1 MPNEDGHRV
10 CDEEGHRG
18 RGAVSHRKRHLLG
31 FVRPCQRRGDIAKD
45 DPEMREN
52 GIADIVARLSR
63 TFKSRTY
70 MQKLLQTDVNWLDV
84 SPQNATRR
92 IIDFVKQFGD
102 SR

>member
-1 MPNEDGHRV
+1 
-10 CDEEGHRG
+10 
-18 RGAVSHRKRHLLG
+18 
-31 FVRPCQRRGDIAKD
+31 
-45 DPEMREN
+45 MREN